1 VVEGG
6 EGGSGHQ
13 LGRRMTRNVINIPIL
28 REEGFAPPGGGEE
41 ERQGE
46 GRKKKKRDQLADFAI
61 GQIEKRCPK
70 TGSFLAKLREWY
82 SFPNDRDQEK
92 NLLKIIVDSI
102 RK

>member
-1 VVEGG
+1 MERHWGSSGQAAGQSVVEGG
-6 EGGSGHQ
+6 EGGPEHQ

-61 GQIEKRCPK
+61 GQIEKRC
-70 TGSFLAKLREWY
+70 
-82 SFPNDRDQEK
+82 
-92 NLLKIIVDSI
+92 I
-102 RK
+102 

>member
-1 VVEGG
+1 MERHWGASGQAAGQSVVEGG

-28 REEGFAPPGGGEE
+28 REEGSAPPGGGEE

-61 GQIEKRCPK
+61 GQIEKRC
-70 TGSFLAKLREWY
+70 TEFLA
-82 SFPNDRDQEK
+82 
-92 NLLKIIVDSI
+92 
-102 RK
+102 